1 MDVDRLVSAFSE
13 LRGLVGGW
21 VERTGIDVEWGGM
34 LEFESELAHVAGMPE
49 VTDEERLAKQAR
61 CDGLAEQLDYVQATL
76 WSDYTHELERD
87 RLEAY
92 TLLTEFWRKITRYFY
107 SNYPEGLA
115 REGMRGLIGYD
126 LATKI
131 EAAIKKTPLT

>member
-1 MDVDRLVSAFSE
+1 MDCTQA
-13 LRGLVGGW
+13 
-21 VERTGIDVEWGGM
+21 
-34 LEFESELAHVAGMPE
+34 LE
-49 VTDEERLAKQAR
+49 Q
-61 CDGLAEQLDYVQATL
+61 
-76 WSDYTHELERD
+76 D

-92 TLLTEFWRKITRYFY
+92 TLLTEFWWKITRYFY

-131 EAAIKKTPLT
+131 EAATKKTPLT